1 MGDRTEVLIVTSILT
16 PWYVDRH
23 FCAGLLVSAC
33 INRAAE
39 GTFGCA
45 LAEVGVHDLLKVG
58 VQFLP

>member
-1 MGDRTEVLIVTSILT
+1 MEVSIVNSFST
-16 PWYVDRH
+16 PWYADRH

-58 VQFLP
+58 DQILS